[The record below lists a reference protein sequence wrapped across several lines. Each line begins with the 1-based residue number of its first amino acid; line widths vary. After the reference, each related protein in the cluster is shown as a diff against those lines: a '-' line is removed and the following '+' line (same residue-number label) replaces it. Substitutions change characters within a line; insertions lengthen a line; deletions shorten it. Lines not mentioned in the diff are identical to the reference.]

1 VIILAVKGSE
11 GAMTFNP
18 APEAVIHA
26 GDCLIVIGG
35 DDQLKKV
42 EALASTS

>member
-1 VIILAVKGSE
+1 
-11 GAMTFNP
+11 MTFNP
-18 APEAVIHA
+18 APEDVIHA

-42 EALASTS
+42 EVLAGASRAS